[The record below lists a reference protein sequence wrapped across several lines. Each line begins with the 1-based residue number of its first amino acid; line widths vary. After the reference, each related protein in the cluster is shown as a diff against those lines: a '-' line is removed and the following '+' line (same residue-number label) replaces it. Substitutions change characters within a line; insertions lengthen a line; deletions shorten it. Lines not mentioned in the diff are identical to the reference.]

1 MINRDVVGEY
11 DIKGYGKVIIYAGY
25 IGGFFAFG
33 PNDRFIC
40 AEDTSMETEKS
51 MFKKLKPITQKLS
64 ESQIPQLNVGGKK

>member
-51 MFKKLKPITQKLS
+51 MFKKLKPIT
-64 ESQIPQLNVGGKK
+64 ENIPQLNVGGKK